1 MLTGAAAVA
10 GRALAAPAPGTT
22 STWPS
27 RMKARASRPFALTIA
42 AWLTPSRCA
51 MWLTVSPLRTR

>member
-1 MLTGAAAVA
+1 MLTGAAVAVDPV
-10 GRALAAPAPGTT
+10 LVAPALGTT

-27 RMKARASRPFALTIA
+27 RMKARESRPFALTIA